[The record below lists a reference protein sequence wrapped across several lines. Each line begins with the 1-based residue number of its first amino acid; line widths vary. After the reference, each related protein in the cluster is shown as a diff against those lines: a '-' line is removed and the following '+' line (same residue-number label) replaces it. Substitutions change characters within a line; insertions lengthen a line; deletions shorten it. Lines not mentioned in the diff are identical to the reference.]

1 MKHITPLLLAGAL
14 SAACAGKAPPPAAE
28 EDGSLLSSSGVR
40 LVPVAAGLEF
50 PWAMAELPDGT
61 LLVTER
67 EGRLRR
73 ITSSGLVAEPV
84 SGLPE
89 DVLIDGQGGLL
100 GLALAPDFAISRALF
115 LSYSRQDEDTNTT
128 AVVRGI
134 LTPDATALTDVTH
147 IFDGAP
153 RETTYHYGGRLAFL
167 DDGSLIVTLG
177 DGYRYMDEAQNPSN
191 RHGAIARIWPD
202 GSIPED
208 NPFISG
214 GGDPAVYS
222 YGHRNVQGLVFD
234 EARNLL
240 WAHEHGPKGGD
251 ELNLLE
257 AGANYGWPAITYG
270 INYDGTVITDQ
281 TKAPGLKQPVWKW
294 VPSIAPS
301 GMALVQTESF
311 PAWQG
316 DLLIGAMNGPKG
328 QKIVRIDLDPDGEV
342 VGSEDILT
350 DLGLGFRDVL
360 STRTALYAATN
371 DLDATLY
378 RIEPVR

>member
-100 GLALAPDFAISRALF
+100 GLALAPDFAVSRALF
-115 LSYSRQDEDTNTT
+115 LSYSRQDGDTNTT

-234 EARNLL
+234 
-240 WAHEHGPKGGD
+240 
-251 ELNLLE
+251 
-257 AGANYGWPAITYG
+257 
-270 INYDGTVITDQ
+270 
-281 TKAPGLKQPVWKW
+281 
-294 VPSIAPS
+294 
-301 GMALVQTESF
+301 
-311 PAWQG
+311 
-316 DLLIGAMNGPKG
+316 
-328 QKIVRIDLDPDGEV
+328 
-342 VGSEDILT
+342 
-350 DLGLGFRDVL
+350 
-360 STRTALYAATN
+360 
-371 DLDATLY
+371 
-378 RIEPVR
+378 

>member
-1 MKHITPLLLAGAL
+1 
-14 SAACAGKAPPPAAE
+14 
-28 EDGSLLSSSGVR
+28 
-40 LVPVAAGLEF
+40 
-50 PWAMAELPDGT
+50 MAELPDGT

-100 GLALAPDFAISRALF
+100 GLALAPDFAVSRALF
-115 LSYSRQDEDTNTT
+115 LSYSRQDGDTNTT

-311 PAWQG
+311 PAWRG